1 MLQALDQ
8 TKIEHPIVVR
18 FDGTNA
24 EEGRQILVD
33 AGRDN
38 IHVEATMLDAASAGG
53 GAVAMTDVWSERA
66 EAYRESDAHREGRD
80 LELFAEWAE
89 GRDALWTSPREAE
102 TSRAILREAG
112 LEVVTIDSAPGM
124 QPTVVSRAEEIP
136 FADSSFDVVAC
147 RVAAHHFQ
155 DPSSSLKE
163 MARVSRALVL
173 VSDNLFMGES
183 GEEADKLRDPTHVRN
198 YSEDEW
204 RAMFDGAGLERRGV
218 RARGQADRLRGMA
231 RPIGHAGRRQRPD
244 PRAARRPRRGRQA
257 PARARASSRRRKR

>member
-1 MLQALDQ
+1 
-8 TKIEHPIVVR
+8 
-18 FDGTNA
+18 
-24 EEGRQILVD
+24 
-33 AGRDN
+33 
-38 IHVEATMLDAASAGG
+38 
-53 GAVAMTDVWSERA
+53 MTDVWSERA

-89 GRDALWTSPREAE
+89 GQTALDVATGGGNVARV
-102 TSRAILREAG
+102 LREAG

-124 QPTVVSRAEEIP
+124 QPTVVSRAEDVP

-155 DPSSSLKE
+155 DPVGAVKE
-163 MARVSRALVL
+163 MARASRALVL

-204 RAMFDGAGLERRGV
+204 RGMFEQAGLEVEAFEREAKRIELEPWLA
-218 RARGQADRLRGMA
+218 RAGCVGEE
-231 RPIGHAGRRQRPD
+231 AGRVKELLRDRIED
-244 PRAARRPRRGRQA
+244 GRV
-257 PARARASSRRRKR
+257 RVDR